1 MGIHRPLL
9 RIFVA
14 ESGVFRAC
22 PAALLA
28 RAVRGMLVLALALSG
43 AGTVALAWPGHDGG
57 GRVSAGAHQAG
68 HPVSRGSLT
77 ALSPARGVPRP
88 WIL

>member
-14 ESGVFRAC
+14 ETGVSREL
-22 PAALLA
+22 PAVVLA
-28 RAVRGMLVLALALSG
+28 RAVRSMLVLALALSG
-43 AGTVALAWPGHDGG
+43 AGLVALAWPGHDGG
-57 GRVSAGAHQAG
+57 GRAAAGAHQAG

-77 ALSPARGVPRP
+77 ALSPARGTHRP